1 MFQSWQQSRNQFGMQ
16 QQSNWSAYQPP
27 SQFAP
32 YNMQNQTPQNMPG
45 SRFPNRPPQMMGA
58 PNMNDQFSNL
68 SLSNAPPPVPNFS
81 QKPHA
86 LQPVNLL
93 SNRHILPEKTVQPAA
108 PKMPEQYQGI
118 NCDPNIF
125 RCTLTAIPQK
135 QEEIAK
141 AKLPFG
147 LIIHPF
153 KDLQNLPVIQS
164 PVIVRCKSCRT
175 YINPFVT
182 FVDQR
187 RWKCNICYR
196 INEGK

>member
-1 MFQSWQQSRNQFGMQ
+1 MLPNS
-16 QQSNWSAYQPP
+16 SAYQQQPLQFPYNIQSQTQNMSGSSFPRPP
-27 SQFAP
+27 SHLI
-32 YNMQNQTPQNMPG
+32 
-45 SRFPNRPPQMMGA
+45 SA
-58 PNMNDQFSNL
+58 PNMNDHFSNL
-68 SLSNAPPPVPNFS
+68 SLSNAPPVPNYP
-81 QKPHA
+81 QKPQA

-93 SNRHILPEKTVQPAA
+93 SNRHVLPEKPVQPVV
-108 PKMPEQYQGI
+108 PKLPEQYRGI
-118 NCDPNIF
+118 NCDPYIF

-153 KDLQNLPVIQS
+153 KDLQSLPVIQS

-175 YINPFVT
+175 YINPFVS

-196 INEGK
+196 VNEGKLCNFII